1 MNRLI
6 KLTTMASLL
15 LLGLLLL
22 ASDSV
27 YNDVFENENVVLT
40 YEGDL
45 LVSGK
50 LALYDNDGDKITN
63 ISYNDL
69 TLNITFYEITD
80 NEETGDLLIFSER
93 NYSFTLMDNRLEF
106 TLKDQDINI
115 LNGIEKK
122 NYRIEISLEFD
133 DGNED
138 YRFYDTV
145 LYTFIP
151 KEI

>member
-15 LLGLLLL
+15 LFGLLLL

-27 YNDVFENENVVLT
+27 YHDVFENENVVLT